1 MRQGER
7 RQRGLEFHSNIF
19 THECTYWSDNIMWET
34 VVPDAAPKYSTLE
47 PGFIWVLSTP
57 PKMAAASLLLKGFHT
72 RYSVLPSSPSFC
84 NNRDKHNNVG

>member
-1 MRQGER
+1 ME
-7 RQRGLEFHSNIF
+7 LNSTHFHTSVHVRTGPTI
-19 THECTYWSDNIMWET
+19 SAMWET

-47 PGFIWVLSTP
+47 PGFIWILSTP

-84 NNRDKHNNVG
+84 NKRDKHHHVG